1 MGNVSSVILAIPRP
15 RSRNYLNIEIYKL
28 GFTKKSNV
36 WISFLIVVVVFL
48 RAFTRD
54 FSFFSLYLT
63 LYLSFLKDYTLYSI
77 SLQ

>member
-54 FSFFSLYLT
+54 LSFFALYLT
-63 LYLSFLKDYTLYSI
+63 LYLPFFIKIALYKASRY
-77 SLQ
+77 